1 MQVAIV
7 LLIIAAIVLLVLS
20 FFKKEDLTEIH
31 NEIDNVSI
39 QTFQEIYQLKKRV
52 KMLENEVL
60 GSDEERV

>member
-52 KMLENEVL
+52 KTLENEVL

>member
-7 LLIIAAIVLLVLS
+7 LLFIVAIVLLVLS
-20 FFKKEDLTEIH
+20 FFKKEDLSEIH

-52 KMLENEVL
+52 KTLENEVL